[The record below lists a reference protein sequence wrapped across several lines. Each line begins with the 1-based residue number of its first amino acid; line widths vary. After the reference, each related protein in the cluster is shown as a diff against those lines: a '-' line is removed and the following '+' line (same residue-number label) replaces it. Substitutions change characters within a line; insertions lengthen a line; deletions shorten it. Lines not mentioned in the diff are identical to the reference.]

1 VSARTWLGA
10 ALVVCLA
17 IAVAGCTP
25 DIENMPLTAAMTN
38 AVEKIP
44 GVGNTTGLDVHAV
57 RSIKAVIVR
66 KIAVMSLIEVPDQ
79 VDKEFASGAGESISA
94 ALYAKASLMGG
105 WQVVPQ
111 DDVEQAMQQL
121 PPTNAGNLEQNAIAL
136 GKKVNADGVIYGTVT
151 RYRDR
156 VGYEFAASTSAAV
169 AMTLYFLDE
178 KSGQVVWTAK
188 YAREQKTLSE
198 NFLDLPRFLENR
210 GRWVRAYDIASEGV
224 EGALTNLQ
232 SKVTI
237 EPVVQGQY

>member
-1 VSARTWLGA
+1 MA
-10 ALVVCLA
+10 
-17 IAVAGCTP
+17 AGCTP
-25 DIENMPLTAAMTN
+25 DVENMPLTAAMTN

-66 KIAVMSLIEVPDQ
+66 KIAVMPLIEVPDQ

-111 DDVEQAMQQL
+111 DDIEQAMQQL

-198 NFLDLPRFLENR
+198 NFLDLPRFIENR

>member
-1 VSARTWLGA
+1 VSAHAWCGA
-10 ALVVCLA
+10 ALAVCLA
-17 IAVAGCTP
+17 IAATGCTP
-25 DIENMPLTAAMTN
+25 DVKNMSLTAAMTN
-38 AVEKIP
+38 AVDKIP

-66 KIAVMSLIEVPDQ
+66 KVAVMPLIEAPDQ
-79 VDKEFASGAGESISA
+79 VDKEFASGASESISA
-94 ALYAKASLMGG
+94 TLYAKAALMGG

-121 PPTNAGNLEQNAIAL
+121 PPTNAGNLEQNASAL
-136 GKKVNADGVIYGTVT
+136 GKKLNADGVIYGTVT

-188 YAREQKTLSE
+188 YAREQKSLSE
-198 NFLDLPRFLENR
+198 NFLDLPRFIENR

-224 EGALTNLQ
+224 QGALTNLQ

-237 EPVVQGQY
+237 QPVVQGQY

>member
-1 VSARTWLGA
+1 
-10 ALVVCLA
+10 
-17 IAVAGCTP
+17 
-25 DIENMPLTAAMTN
+25 MPLTAAMTN

-66 KIAVMSLIEVPDQ
+66 KIAVMPLIEVPDP
-79 VDKEFASGAGESISA
+79 VDKEFASGAGEAISA

-105 WQVVPQ
+105 WQVAPQ

-121 PPTNAGNLEQNAIAL
+121 PPANAGNLEQNAIAL

-169 AMTLYFLDE
+169 AMTLNFLDE

-198 NFLDLPRFLENR
+198 NFLDLPRFIENR

-237 EPVVQGQY
+237 QPVVQGQY